1 MSSTRDLLTSTYEA
15 FNRRDIDAVLATT
28 HPNVDWAVGVEGERL
43 HGHEEVRAYWKRQ
56 WAMVDFEV
64 TPIMFL
70 GSERSEKMVVDVHQ
84 VARNRS
90 GRIVLDQVLQH
101 IFFIR
106 DGLIE
111 RMDNRKAD
119 ADPVPDRKN

>member
-1 MSSTRDLLTSTYEA
+1 MISTRELLTSTYEA
-15 FNRRDIDAVLATT
+15 FNRRDIDSVLATT
-28 HPNVDWAVGVEGERL
+28 HPDVDWAVGVEGERL
-43 HGHEEVRAYWKRQ
+43 RGHEEVREYWKRR

-70 GSERSEKMVVDVHQ
+70 GNERSEIMVVDVHQ
-84 VARNRS
+84 VARNRA
-90 GRIVLDQVLQH
+90 GKIVLEQVLQH
-101 IFFIR
+101 IFYIR

-119 ADPVPDRKN
+119 AGPSWD